1 MSCPQC
7 VSGSPGSER
16 VLCVIISQVPRPGR
30 AWKRLIAPMALIIAW
45 DVGVVLAYE
54 AGIPGLNGISIQY
67 SLFGTAIALFLGFM
81 VNASYARW
89 WEARTL
95 WGSVVNNSR
104 SLGRQV
110 VTSLDQPSPD
120 ARPELVGEMVRAQI
134 AYVHAL
140 RTSLR
145 KQDVAPEVG
154 VYLTEDARAVV
165 TAATNVPNAVLT
177 HIGALLSEAYRRGM
191 VTDISR
197 QRIESTLTVLSDAQ
211 GGLERIKNTP
221 LPVQYRFLP
230 SFFSRVFAVIL
241 PFAIVR
247 DLHWFTPLGSGL
259 VALMF
264 LLAVQVGNDL
274 AEPFVDDVHD
284 VPMTTICRT
293 IEIDLLQMIGQEAPD
308 IVKPVEAVL
317 W

>member
-1 MSCPQC
+1 MI
-7 VSGSPGSER
+7 VSE
-16 VLCVIISQVPRPGR
+16 VPRPRR
-30 AWKRLIAPMALIIAW
+30 AWGRLVVPMAAILTW

-54 AGIPGLNGISIQY
+54 FGIPGLNGISIQY

-95 WGSVVNNSR
+95 WGSIVNNSR
-104 SLGRQV
+104 SLARQV
-110 VTSLDQPSPD
+110 VSSIDRPSPD
-120 ARPELVGEMVRAQI
+120 SRPGLVDEMVRAQI
-134 AYVHAL
+134 AYVHSL

-145 KQDVAPEVG
+145 KQDLPDEVRT
-154 VYLTEDARAVV
+154 YLTAEGYLGASR
-165 TAATNVPNAVLT
+165 ATNVPTAILT
-177 HIGALLSEAYRRGM
+177 HIGMLLSEAARRGM
-191 VTDISR
+191 VSDISR
-197 QRIESTLTVLSDAQ
+197 ERIESTLTVLSDAQ

-264 LLAVQVGNDL
+264 LIAVQVGNDL

-284 VPMTTICRT
+284 VPMTAICRT
-293 IEIDLLQMIGQEAPD
+293 IEIDLVEMLGEQSPEA
-308 IVKPVEAVL
+308 VAPVEDIL

>member
-1 MSCPQC
+1 M
-7 VSGSPGSER
+7 R
-16 VLCVIISQVPRPGR
+16 VPPAAAILEAVIISQVPRPGR
-30 AWKRLIAPMALIIAW
+30 AWRRLVAPMAAILAW

-54 AGIPGLNGISIQY
+54 FGIPGLNGISIQY

-104 SLGRQV
+104 SLARQV
-110 VTSLDQPSPD
+110 VTTLDRPTAD
-120 ARPELVGEMVRAQI
+120 GRPELVDEMVRAQI
-134 AYVHAL
+134 AYVHSL

-145 KQDVAPEVG
+145 KQELPPEVRT
-154 VYLTEDARAVV
+154 YLTAEAHIGAVR
-165 TAATNVPNAVLT
+165 ATNVPTAILT
-177 HIGALLSEAYRRGM
+177 HLGMLLSEGERRGM
-191 VTDISR
+191 VGDIAR

-230 SFFSRVFAVIL
+230 SFFSRVFALIL

-293 IEIDLLQMIGQEAPD
+293 IEIDLLEMIGESAP
-308 IVKPVEAVL
+308 EAVRPVDEVL